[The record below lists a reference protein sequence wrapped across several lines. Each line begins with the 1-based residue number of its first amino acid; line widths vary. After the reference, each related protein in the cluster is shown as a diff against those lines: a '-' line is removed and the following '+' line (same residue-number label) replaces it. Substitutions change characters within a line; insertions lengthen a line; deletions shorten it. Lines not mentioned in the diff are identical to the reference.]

1 MTKIFLQT
9 KTKIQIQKKKKKK
22 KKKKNGGGKKKKF
35 VKNFIKK
42 TYKSDMCPLSM

>member
-22 KKKKNGGGKKKKF
+22 KKKKWGGHKNQF
-35 VKNFIKK
+35 VENFLQL